1 MKVRGRSV
9 VLGFALA
16 AALAAAGW
24 VGGEERIALSEPST
38 TLPEQRRERNAP
50 APPPS
55 TLDVER
61 LAAKRQWESGGDM
74 FGTRSWEAPRK
85 ALAPSEPAAPPEPP
99 RFPYTFFGRLNEAA
113 GTTLFLSRND
123 EILTVR
129 AGDTLAGT
137 WRIDEVSDGTVA
149 LTYLPLSRRQTLDI
163 GRID

>member
-1 MKVRGRSV
+1 MKVRGRSA
-9 VLGFALA
+9 VLAVALA

-38 TLPEQRRERNAP
+38 PPPEHRRRHTAP
-50 APPPS
+50 APSPS

-61 LAAKRQWESGGDM
+61 LAARRQWESGGDM
-74 FGTRSWEAPRK
+74 FGTRSWEVPRK
-85 ALAPSEPAAPPEPP
+85 ALAPPEHAAPPEPP
-99 RFPYTFFGRLNEAA
+99 RFPYTFFGRLHEGA

-129 AGDTLAGT
+129 AGDTIAGT
-137 WRIDEVSDGTVA
+137 WRIDQVSDGTVA